1 LTFLGATGAIA
12 ENPVYDFTAKQQKAE
27 VSILAISSSVHSGA
41 GGNQEIYLANI
52 VLRGGAHQMAKLVDA
67 YPSLYFSIQR
77 SILTDRHLLRMTLV
91 RNTTCDSIGKGFFLE
106 PDDTNIF
113 DPSARSALNDQASE
127 RIPCFKVIH
136 DATRLAK

>member
-1 LTFLGATGAIA
+1 
-12 ENPVYDFTAKQQKAE
+12 
-27 VSILAISSSVHSGA
+27 
-41 GGNQEIYLANI
+41 
-52 VLRGGAHQMAKLVDA
+52 MAKLVDA

-77 SILTDRHLLRMTLV
+77 SILADRHLLRMILV
-91 RNTTCDSIGKGFFLE
+91 RNQDCDSIGKGFFLAA
-106 PDDTNIF
+106 DDTNIF